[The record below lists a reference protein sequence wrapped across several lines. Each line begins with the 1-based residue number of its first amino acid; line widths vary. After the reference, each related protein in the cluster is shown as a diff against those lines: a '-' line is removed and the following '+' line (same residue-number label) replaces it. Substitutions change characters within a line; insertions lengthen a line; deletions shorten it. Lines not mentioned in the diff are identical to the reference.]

1 MYHITFRSYGRT
13 RRIKPKN
20 KIKNLIIN
28 KRTWDNKELKLLI
41 SSLEQKGI
49 TIIDSVGLKNIK
61 VGKAIY
67 RFYNQDT
74 KSHPDKNENSIIT
87 ELEVYNKKIIST
99 GDATQNNER
108 AVLNK
113 IDHQYDI
120 LKVGHHG
127 SSTSSTEEFLSRV
140 KPRLC
145 IISAGKR
152 K

>member
-1 MYHITFRSYGRT
+1 YVFFFSSRRRHTRS
-13 RRIKPKN
+13 
-20 KIKNLIIN
+20 
-28 KRTWDNKELKLLI
+28 KRDW
-41 SSLEQKGI
+41 SSDVCSSDL
-49 TIIDSVGLKNIK
+49 SVGLKNMK

-108 AVLNK
+108 TVLNK

-120 LKVGHHG
+120 LKVEHHG

-145 IISAGKR
+145 IISAGRGNKYGLP
-152 K
+152 KKVTI